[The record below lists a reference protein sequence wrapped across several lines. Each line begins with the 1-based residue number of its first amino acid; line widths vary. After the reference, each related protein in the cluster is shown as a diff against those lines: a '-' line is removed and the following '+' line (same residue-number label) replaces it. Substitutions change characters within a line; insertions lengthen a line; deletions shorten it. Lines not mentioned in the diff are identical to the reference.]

1 MHPTPHPP
9 AALSAKFLYAF
20 KCMYLLL
27 CSFARLKLHKDMSTE
42 ENTQANVFVCDVEKR
57 NS

>member
-1 MHPTPHPP
+1 
-9 AALSAKFLYAF
+9 
-20 KCMYLLL
+20 MYLLL
-27 CSFARLKLHKDMSTE
+27 CSFVRLKLHMDMSTE